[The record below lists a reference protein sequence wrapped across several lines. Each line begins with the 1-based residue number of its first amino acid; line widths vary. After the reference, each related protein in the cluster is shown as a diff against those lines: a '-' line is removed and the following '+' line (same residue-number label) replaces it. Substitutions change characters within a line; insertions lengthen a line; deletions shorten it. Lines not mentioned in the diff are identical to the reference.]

1 MAQLAAIVAD
11 ENREAAVEADE
22 QQRQLAGFGCWL
34 NALGAVQR
42 RAVFPQHPGQGGS
55 AQLQFIGGAQHGLQ
69 QQLAIAER
77 CRCLR
82 DRRSTIDD
90 RQGFAAFATIL
101 ASMMR
106 MPQLKARCRS
116 RQRRIRA
123 RPWGRRG
130 SMPLACG
137 GAGPARGEGAGF
149 GQPQGKPL
157 TSVSQNQ
164 PVQSSKE

>member
-1 MAQLAAIVAD
+1 MAVGGVKPVAQLAAIVAD

-90 RQGFAAFATIL
+90 RHSFAAFATLL

-106 MPQLKARCRS
+106 MRQLKARCRS

-130 SMPLACG
+130 SMPS
-137 GAGPARGEGAGF
+137 P
-149 GQPQGKPL
+149 
-157 TSVSQNQ
+157 
-164 PVQSSKE
+164 